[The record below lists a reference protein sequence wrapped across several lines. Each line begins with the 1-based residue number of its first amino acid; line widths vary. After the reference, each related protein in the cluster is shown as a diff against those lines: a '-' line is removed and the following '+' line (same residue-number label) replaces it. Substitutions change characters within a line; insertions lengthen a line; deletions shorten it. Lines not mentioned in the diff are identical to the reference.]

1 MWAERIFRV
10 QDLTFK
16 KEDVVKFT
24 KAQLYEFLSNQAERL
39 NNLQTEDGTY
49 KEYLESTSS
58 RKVLTAKEFE
68 ALKALDFEVI
78 CCDFSM
84 SENHIGGDD
93 IISFLDKTL
102 DVCRDNA
109 NTHQVITWYGDDTE
123 VLIVGV
129 PIEEL
134 DNLID

>member
-1 MWAERIFRV
+1 M
-10 QDLTFK
+10 
-16 KEDVVKFT
+16 KFT

-39 NNLQTEDGTY
+39 NNLQTEDGMY

-68 ALKALDFEVI
+68 ALKALDFKVI

-93 IISFLDKTL
+93 IISFVDKTL